1 VSGAVEA
8 SRRQKRDDDD
18 DDDDEVDDDVERRGR
33 RWRDGRSKVYD
44 AAIARG

>member
-1 VSGAVEA
+1 VEA
-8 SRRQKRDDDD
+8 SRRQKRDDDEVD
-18 DDDDEVDDDVERRGR
+18 DDEVDDEVDDDVERRGR